1 MTRMLKTTIFAAGLL
16 SAVAAQGAAAGGYG
30 YEDGHYAHHSYAS
43 QYGYH
48 NTYYESHYYSSHH
61 AYHDP
66 YTYHRA
72 IVTPSRSMDMAPGGT
87 ITTAIEAGTSR
98 RRPSA

>member
-66 YTYHRA
+66 YTYH
-72 IVTPSRSMDMAPGGT
+72 PGYRYPVQVHGY
-87 ITTAIEAGTSR
+87 GPR
-98 RRPSA
+98 RYYYYGD